1 MNLVKGG
8 KKALL
13 VMASLAFLSSVN
25 LYAKDFKPVIVIH
38 GGTSGLG
45 LTKEEFAKDG
55 LIYKTNRK
63 YWRMVNGVKNYYC
76 GENES
81 GYVIWKDLDTLK
93 KDIKAEAESNRVIS
107 SSITDELIHMKEAEA
122 RLKFGCVTTTGAST
136 VVTDNK

>member
-1 MNLVKGG
+1 MYNSLLNFMNQISADGIDFVELNFPINDKII
-8 KKALL
+8 
-13 VMASLAFLSSVN
+13 AS
-25 LYAKDFKPVIVIH
+25 Y
-38 GGTSGLG
+38 
-45 LTKEEFAKDG
+45 TKEEFAKDG

-122 RLKFGCVTTTGAST
+122 RLKFGWVTTTGAST

>member
-1 MNLVKGG
+1 MYNSLLNFMNQISADGIDFVELNFPINDKII
-8 KKALL
+8 
-13 VMASLAFLSSVN
+13 AS
-25 LYAKDFKPVIVIH
+25 Y
-38 GGTSGLG
+38 
-45 LTKEEFAKDG
+45 TKEEFAKDG

>member
-1 MNLVKGG
+1 MYDSLLNFMNQIDADDIDFVELNFPTNDKII
-8 KKALL
+8 
-13 VMASLAFLSSVN
+13 ASS
-25 LYAKDFKPVIVIH
+25 
-38 GGTSGLG
+38 
-45 LTKEEFAKDG
+45 TKEEFAKDG

-81 GYVIWKDLDTLK
+81 GYVIWKDLDTVK

>member
-1 MNLVKGG
+1 MYDSLLNFMNQIDADDIDFVELNFPTNDKII
-8 KKALL
+8 
-13 VMASLAFLSSVN
+13 AS
-25 LYAKDFKPVIVIH
+25 Y
-38 GGTSGLG
+38 
-45 LTKEEFAKDG
+45 TKEEFAKDG

>member
-1 MNLVKGG
+1 MYNSLLNFMNQISADGIDFVELNFPTNDKII
-8 KKALL
+8 
-13 VMASLAFLSSVN
+13 AS
-25 LYAKDFKPVIVIH
+25 Y
-38 GGTSGLG
+38 
-45 LTKEEFAKDG
+45 TKEEFAKDG
-55 LIYKTNRK
+55 LIYKTNRR

-93 KDIKAEAESNRVIS
+93 KDTKDEAESNRVIS

-122 RLKFGCVTTTGAST
+122 RLKFGWVATTGAST

>member
-1 MNLVKGG
+1 MYNSLLIFMNQISADGIDFVELNFPINDKII
-8 KKALL
+8 
-13 VMASLAFLSSVN
+13 AS
-25 LYAKDFKPVIVIH
+25 Y
-38 GGTSGLG
+38 
-45 LTKEEFAKDG
+45 TKEEFAKDG

-122 RLKFGCVTTTGAST
+122 RLKFGWVTTTGANT

>member
-1 MNLVKGG
+1 MYNSLLNFMNQISADGIDFVELNFPTNDKII
-8 KKALL
+8 
-13 VMASLAFLSSVN
+13 AS
-25 LYAKDFKPVIVIH
+25 Y
-38 GGTSGLG
+38 
-45 LTKEEFAKDG
+45 TKEEFAKDG
-55 LIYKTNRK
+55 LIYKTNRR

-93 KDIKAEAESNRVIS
+93 KDTKDEAESNRVIS

-122 RLKFGCVTTTGAST
+122 RLKFGWVTTTGSST

>member
-1 MNLVKGG
+1 MYNSLLNFMNQIGADGIDFVELNFPTNDKII
-8 KKALL
+8 
-13 VMASLAFLSSVN
+13 AS
-25 LYAKDFKPVIVIH
+25 Y
-38 GGTSGLG
+38 
-45 LTKEEFAKDG
+45 TKEEFAKDG

-81 GYVIWKDLDTLK
+81 GYVIWKDLDTVK